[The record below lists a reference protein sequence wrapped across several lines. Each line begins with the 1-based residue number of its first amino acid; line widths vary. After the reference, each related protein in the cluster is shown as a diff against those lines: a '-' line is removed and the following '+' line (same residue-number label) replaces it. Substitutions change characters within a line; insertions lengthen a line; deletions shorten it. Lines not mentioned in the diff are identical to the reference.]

1 MLHDSFAPIAE
12 NLSFGP
18 SYATLV
24 KYGAKSTP
32 MMLDQ
37 NQVWRF
43 VSFFLFSFSSSFAF
57 RFFSFLFFSFLL
69 LCFFVALFVCGVS
82 CPSLGSSVQR
92 FYILDFFT
100 LFAIWLFSSGKTHP
114 PSTFDPLLPSLSLPL
129 FSLLP
134 HLHL

>member
-57 RFFSFLFFSFLL
+57 RFFSFLFFSFL
-69 LCFFVALFVCGVS
+69 F
-82 CPSLGSSVQR
+82 
-92 FYILDFFT
+92 
-100 LFAIWLFSSGKTHP
+100 FSSLMFFCCP
-114 PSTFDPLLPSLSLPL
+114 VCVWCLMPFIRFFSSTFLYSGLLHAVCNMVVQ
-129 FSLLP
+129 FR
-134 HLHL
+134 